1 METTSF
7 GARLQ
12 KLSLEMKIR
21 LVFFIITVI
30 NAILIIIFTIAPV
43 LETYGP
49 FIQITNFV
57 VTLVFIVEYIWN
69 IIVAKKKLKYIFSIS
84 GIIQLL
90 SIIPFAAI
98 ELQGVRLLKVI
109 VGFALYRQLSN
120 RPKEEKYEEEFL
132 SIIKKERGLLLW
144 SLFSVL
150 LIILASA
157 FIIFSVEHPLQ
168 PHVFRTPID
177 AIWWA
182 FQTVSTVGYG
192 DIVPIS
198 LPGRVLAMALSVVG
212 IATFSIP
219 TTLISTRYIQQS
231 RSNNIKKEL
240 QQVLADNEESSVI
253 NNIDRLQKLLEQQAI
268 TNDEFNHLKAKVIKK
283 RN

>member
-1 METTSF
+1 MKSTSF
-7 GARLQ
+7 AARLQ
-12 KLSLEMKIR
+12 NMNMEMKIR
-21 LVFFIITVI
+21 FIFFIITVI
-30 NAILIIIFTIAPV
+30 NALLIIVFTVAPI

-57 VTLVFIVEYIWN
+57 VTLIFIVEYIWN
-69 IIVAKKKLKYIFSIS
+69 IIIAKKKVKYIFSIS
-84 GIIQLL
+84 GIIQVL
-90 SIIPFAAI
+90 SIVPFAAI

-109 VGFALYRQLSN
+109 VGFALYRELSN

-144 SLFSVL
+144 SLFSVF

-168 PHVFRTPID
+168 PQVFRNPID

-219 TTLISTRYIQQS
+219 TTLISTRYIQQN
-231 RSNNIKKEL
+231 RNNNIKKEL
-240 QQVLADNEESSVI
+240 QQALTDNKEISIISNLE
-253 NNIDRLQKLLEQQAI
+253 RLQKLLDQKTI
-268 TNDEFNHLKAKVIKK
+268 TNDEFNDLKAKVIKK